1 MKPKKILLLALVS
14 GLITTM
20 IFYLFV
26 NQSKP
31 NASEKLP
38 MVSVATVNQDITEN
52 QQITKENI
60 TMVEVPEAQVHAQA
74 VKDKEAIIGK
84 FTTAPIKAGEVVM
97 MHRILQEEEAA
108 SYISKKVQGGY
119 RAVSISVDFVKSV
132 SNLVEPGDMVDIV
145 LTKGQEGEERAGVRT
160 EVVLDEVKVLAVGQR
175 MVERKKG
182 ETPAE
187 YMAVTLELM
196 QEDAVRL
203 IDASGQGSLQ
213 LVLHS
218 KLLPADEAAEAE
230 EETEVHVEEAATL
243 TSASQVVA
251 LPPNSLIRSEPEL
264 SAPVIDVVAGGTSLE
279 YLDEK
284 ETDDEDRIWFLVE
297 TPDKKQGWISSRIV
311 KHESE

>member
-1 MKPKKILLLALVS
+1 LKPKKILLLALAS

-31 NASEKLP
+31 NASKKLA
-38 MVSVATVNQDITEN
+38 MVSVATLNQDIAEN
-52 QQITKENI
+52 QQITKESI

-74 VKDKEAIIGK
+74 MKDKEEIIGK

-97 MHRILQEEEAA
+97 RHRILQKEEEEM
-108 SYISKKVQGGY
+108 YISKKVQEGY

-145 LTKGQEGEERAGVRT
+145 LTKGQEGEKMAGFRT
-160 EVVLDEVKVLAVGQR
+160 EVVLKEVKVLAVGQR
-175 MVERKKG
+175 MVERKKEG
-182 ETPAE
+182 TPVE
-187 YMAVTLELM
+187 YLAVTLELM

-213 LVLHS
+213 LILHS
-218 KLLPADEAAEAE
+218 KLLPTDEAE
-230 EETEVHVEEAATL
+230 ETEALAEEAAKL
-243 TSASQVVA
+243 TSASEVVA
-251 LPPNSLIRSEPEL
+251 LPPNSLIRSGPQL
-264 SAPVIDVVAGGTSLE
+264 SAPVIDVVASGTTLD
-279 YLDEK
+279 YLDEREK
-284 ETDDEDRIWFLVE
+284 DDQDRIWFLVE
-297 TPDKKQGWISSRIV
+297 TPEKKQGWISSRIV